1 MPESLVGSR
10 SMARILLV
18 EDDGVLSEDL
28 GHKLRGWGHEID
40 LASDLSAA
48 YEAIDRGR
56 PQLILSD
63 ISLPSGS
70 GFDLLRHVGNRQFGL
85 VETPVILIS
94 AIDDKASIL
103 YGELCGAVD
112 YLIKPVDYEVLK
124 ELIDQRLQGSR
135 SWWTRT
141 LLSEFFMLRT
151 SRRGERKDPVQRS
164 GFGMRR

>member
-1 MPESLVGSR
+1 
-10 SMARILLV
+10 MARILLV

-56 PQLILSD
+56 TQLILSD

-112 YLIKPVDYEVLK
+112 YKILK
-124 ELIDQRLQGSR
+124 ELIDKRLQGSR